1 LLFERSTLLKNP
13 VDSATLDGW
22 VVEATKGKV
31 RYELLW
37 KGNRDGFYA
46 GTFHS
51 RCDRKGPTVTVI
63 LSNNDK
69 IFGGYTS
76 LSWES
81 RGNYAQDSTAFI
93 YSLTRKVK
101 CATQSGT
108 SSILDSSN
116 HGPWFGS
123 GYDIGIQNNC
133 NTRSDNGCNPY
144 TYALPSGADNT
155 FLAGSNNFTVKE
167 IEVYAVI
174 KQ

>member
-1 LLFERSTLLKNP
+1 LLKNP

-81 RGNYAQDSTAFI
+81 RNTGYTQDTTAFI
-93 YSLTRKVK
+93 YSLTRKTK
-101 CATQSGT
+101 CATQNNSY
-108 SSILDSSN
+108 SIYDN
-116 HGPWFGS
+116 YNNGPIFGS
-123 GYDIGIQNNC
+123 GRDIYINDNC
-133 NTRSDNGCNPY
+133 NTNTGNYCSPN

-155 FLAGSNNFTVKE
+155 FLAGSYHFTVKE